1 MNLIIQHGNVRF
13 SLALERLIENR
24 LTALAARQRIEEA
37 IVRLSDERE
46 ASPRYQANVK
56 IRIPGPDIHAIGC
69 GHTARDS
76 VQKAL
81 AAIEA
86 QVDARNGRRRQRL
99 RSNLQLPATA
109 RTGRAW

>member
-13 SLALERLIENR
+13 STALERLIADR
-24 LTALAARQRIEEA
+24 LAALGARQRIEEA

-46 ASPRYQANVK
+46 ASPRYQASVT
-56 IRIPGPDIHAIGC
+56 IRIPGPDIHATAC
-69 GHTARDS
+69 DHTVRVT

-81 AAIEA
+81 AAIER
-86 QVDARNGRRRQRL
+86 QVAARNGRRRQRVHT
-99 RSNLQLPATA
+99 NLQQPATA

>member
-13 SLALERLIENR
+13 SVALERLIESR

-37 IVRLSDERE
+37 TVLLSDERE
-46 ASPRYQANVK
+46 ASPRYQASIT
-56 IRIPGPDIHAIGC
+56 IRIPGPDIHASAC
-69 GHTARDS
+69 DHTMRVT

-81 AAIEA
+81 DAIEA